1 MNCALLWRIL
11 KRAGLG
17 FLAGVTVGNVITALT
32 ASPAILSSLL
42 IGRAGST
49 TAAFLLQTLFT
60 GLLGAVSFAGT
71 GFYDIERW
79 PMALAA
85 VVHYAVIEAVYIPIG
100 IFLGWFDGV
109 REALIWVGL
118 CAAAYLIIFLILWL
132 IYRRQVQELNE
143 LNEERKQRS
152 KQEEIGGT
160 K

>member
-1 MNCALLWRIL
+1 MDLLRTIL

-32 ASPAILSSLL
+32 AGSGIVSAALL
-42 IGRAGST
+42 ERAGSMS
-49 TAAFLLQTLFT
+49 AAFLLQTLFN
-60 GLLGAVSFAGT
+60 GIIGAASFAGT
-71 GFYDIERW
+71 GFYDIEGW
-79 PMALAA
+79 PLALAA
-85 VVHYAVIEAVYIPIG
+85 VVHYAVIEAVYIPVG
-100 IFLGWFDGV
+100 CFLDWFGSARD
-109 REALIWVGL
+109 ALIWVGL

-132 IYRRQVQELNE
+132 IYRRQVRELNE